1 MQKLAELAK
10 LFLKLGTISFGGPA
24 AHIAIMEH
32 EVVTRRGWLSGNQ
45 FLDLISVTNLIP
57 GPNAVEMANHVG
69 YRRAGLLGSIVAG
82 TCFTLPAVLITA
94 VCAFVYQRYGTLPE
108 VKPFLDG
115 IKPVVLAIVFAA
127 VCRLGYRA
135 FRGWQLLLIGTGV
148 AGASLAGCDTIA
160 TLLIG
165 SLLGVLLLRIT
176 RRSKPPSGKSGLVS
190 AGVISVGTARA
201 AQAASVPLAI
211 GTATA
216 AAVSTSVPLWKL
228 GLFFLKISVVLYGGG
243 YVLLAYMEGE
253 LVGDYGWLTEQ
264 QLLDA
269 VAIGQL
275 TPGPLLSTAT
285 FVGYLVAGWPG
296 AAVAT
301 LGLLL
306 PSFVLVAAV
315 NPLIPR
321 LRQSVWA
328 SRFLDAVG
336 AASIGLMAAV
346 TITLSRATLVDWPAW
361 LLALVAAALA
371 LRWKIAPGWLVLA
384 GAVLGRLLYGIS

>member
-1 MQKLAELAK
+1 MVGCAPSAALLVV
-10 LFLKLGTISFGGPA
+10 SF
-24 AHIAIMEH
+24 
-32 EVVTRRGWLSGNQ
+32 
-45 FLDLISVTNLIP
+45 
-57 GPNAVEMANHVG
+57 
-69 YRRAGLLGSIVAG
+69 VA
-82 TCFTLPAVLITA
+82 
-94 VCAFVYQRYGTLPE
+94 
-108 VKPFLDG
+108 
-115 IKPVVLAIVFAA
+115 
-127 VCRLGYRA
+127 
-135 FRGWQLLLIGTGV
+135 
-148 AGASLAGCDTIA
+148 
-160 TLLIG
+160 
-165 SLLGVLLLRIT
+165 VLLLRVT
-176 RRSKPPSGKSGLVS
+176 RHANPPSGKAGPVSAGLVS
-190 AGVISVGTARA
+190 AGVISIGTARV
-201 AQAASVPLAI
+201 AQAAAAPLAV
-211 GTATA
+211 GMATA

-253 LVGDYGWLTEQ
+253 LVGDYGWLTQQ

-306 PSFVLVAAV
+306 PSFVLVAIV

-321 LRQSVWA
+321 LRQSAWA

-384 GAVLGRLLYGIS
+384 GAVLGRLLS